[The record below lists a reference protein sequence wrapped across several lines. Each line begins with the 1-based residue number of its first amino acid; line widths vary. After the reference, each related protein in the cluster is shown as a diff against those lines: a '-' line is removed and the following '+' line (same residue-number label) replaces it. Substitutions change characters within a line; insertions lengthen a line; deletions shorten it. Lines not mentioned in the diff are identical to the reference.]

1 MKERQQ
7 YAMFAVLS
15 LAAAGLTGLLSAWPG
30 GAGLFAP
37 YFGRIPPLLAIGM
50 TAGLGL
56 LSLGFLVS
64 RGWFQIRTARSLR
77 GVRFAAAIA
86 TIFGVWQAGVDLF
99 GQHFPRDV
107 NVPAPQSLL
116 FYPAMAYVVE
126 VLFHV
131 VPLALLLV
139 VLSLIPETL
148 KPRSSVIIWFC
159 IVVVSALEPVLV
171 HMRMGASTYVGV
183 FVFVFTFVELDI
195 FRRYDF
201 VAMYAFRLTY
211 YLWWHIIWGT
221 VRLQW
226 LF

>member
-7 YAMFAVLS
+7 YAMFVVLS
-15 LAAAGLTGLLSAWPG
+15 LAAAGMTGLLSAWPDS
-30 GAGLFAP
+30 AGLFAP
-37 YFGRIPPLLAIGM
+37 YFGRIPPLLAIGI

-86 TIFGVWQAGVDLF
+86 MIFGVWQAGVDLF

-148 KPRSSVIIWFC
+148 KPRSSVIIWSC
-159 IVVVSALEPVLV
+159 IVVVAGLEPVLV

-183 FVFVFTFVELDI
+183 FVFVFTLVELDI

-201 VAMYAFRLTY
+201 VAMYALRLTY

-221 VRLQW
+221 LRLRW